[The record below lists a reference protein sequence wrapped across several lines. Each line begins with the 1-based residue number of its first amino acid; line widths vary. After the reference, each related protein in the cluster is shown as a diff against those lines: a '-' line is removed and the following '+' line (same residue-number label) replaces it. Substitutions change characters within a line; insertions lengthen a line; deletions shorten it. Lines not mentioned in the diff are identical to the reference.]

1 MELNIR
7 LKKFI
12 KFQLVAVTLIVLLG
26 LFTYIFR
33 DITGFGTLF
42 GFLRLLDV
50 GSEQS
55 IPTYFSLLNLL
66 LSSILLYII
75 FKFEKSKKNKG
86 SKYWLFLS
94 ILFVFLSID
103 ESASIHENFDLVYE
117 YMAYKGMIPLLLE
130 THQWLFFAL
139 LFVSIIGVVLIPF
152 FKMLSKS
159 TLRYF
164 LISGAI
170 FVIGAMGFEFLGAIM
185 LKTGIAESKDDLI
198 FSIRRIF
205 EGGLEMYGI
214 ALFNIALYR
223 EISNKKIALTIA
235 SS

>member
-1 MELNIR
+1 MKLNIK
-7 LKKFI
+7 LKRFVI
-12 KFQLVAVTLIVLLG
+12 FQLVTVTLIVILG
-26 LFTYIFR
+26 LITYIFR
-33 DITGFGTLF
+33 DATGFGNLF

-55 IPTYFSLLNLL
+55 IPTYFSLINLL

-75 FKFEKSKKNKG
+75 FKFEKSKNLKRAN
-86 SKYWLFLS
+86 YWLFLS

-103 ESASIHENFDLVYE
+103 ESASIHENFDLVYD
-117 YMAYKGMIPLLLE
+117 YLSYNGFAPRLLE
-130 THQWLFFAL
+130 THQWLFFGL
-139 LFVSIIGVVLIPF
+139 LFIFFIGIILIPF
-152 FKMLSKS
+152 FKILPKR
-159 TLRYF
+159 TLGYF
-164 LISGAI
+164 LISGII
-170 FVIGAMGFEFLGAIM
+170 FVVGAMGFEFLGAIM
-185 LKTGIAESKDDLI
+185 LKTGIVESKDDLL

-205 EGGLEMYGI
+205 EEGFEMYGI